1 MEAMTEILSMKLPK
15 GVHVSKPLVSV
26 FNFTERL
33 LAEKV
38 FTDQLIVTM
47 TGSVWL

>member
-1 MEAMTEILSMKLPK
+1 MTGILSMELPK
-15 GVHVSKPLVSV
+15 EVHVSKPLVSV

-38 FTDQLIVTM
+38 LTDQLMSNTD
-47 TGSVWL
+47 W